1 MIRRRVLFICCRL
14 QEMAADLEQ
23 GPAPLGHAA
32 PHGHF
37 LFGVFR
43 RRLQA
48 LTHGWDMASRLQ
60 RQRELL
66 TCKRT
71 LLGLPPSMLVSS
83 PRAEQPA
90 APSCTDFFHL
100 VNSELRNFSHDGA
113 LTHDITA
120 HFFRGLLNTC
130 ARSRDPSL
138 AADLALT
145 ACQTQC
151 PLLLTSALLW
161 WSSLEPELH
170 CRWRRWSQSPL
181 PAELRKLQEAHL
193 FAESVSSPLT
203 PSPAPGPSWLC
214 AAALH
219 FAIQRARK
227 ESFRQ
232 ELGKLDGQG
241 EELFVSLFFFSLM
254 GLLSSY
260 LTPQAIGSLR
270 ALDIC
275 ADILGCLQRRRISWL
290 LVFQL
295 TEADVP
301 LGRTLLGLAPDHQVR
316 LLPVAFYSLL
326 PYFDEDA
333 LLTEDAF
340 LHVALNM
347 YLKLVGLFV
356 AGETGAIWTVAHDGE
371 LPTQGDPVSLITNA
385 RLFLLQLIPRCPE
398 RSFLHVAELLAES
411 GDCDPEVSA
420 ALLSRRQAVLD
431 PDLSQEPQL
440 F

>member
-1 MIRRRVLFICCRL
+1 
-14 QEMAADLEQ
+14 
-23 GPAPLGHAA
+23 
-32 PHGHF
+32 
-37 LFGVFR
+37 
-43 RRLQA
+43 
-48 LTHGWDMASRLQ
+48 
-60 RQRELL
+60 
-66 TCKRT
+66 
-71 LLGLPPSMLVSS
+71 
-83 PRAEQPA
+83 
-90 APSCTDFFHL
+90 
-100 VNSELRNFSHDGA
+100 
-113 LTHDITA
+113 
-120 HFFRGLLNTC
+120 
-130 ARSRDPSL
+130 
-138 AADLALT
+138 
-145 ACQTQC
+145 
-151 PLLLTSALLW
+151 
-161 WSSLEPELH
+161 
-170 CRWRRWSQSPL
+170 
-181 PAELRKLQEAHL
+181 
-193 FAESVSSPLT
+193 
-203 PSPAPGPSWLC
+203 
-214 AAALH
+214 
-219 FAIQRARK
+219 
-227 ESFRQ
+227 
-232 ELGKLDGQG
+232 
-241 EELFVSLFFFSLM
+241 M

-275 ADILGCLQRRRISWL
+275 AEILGCLQRRRISWL

-356 AGETGAIWTVAHDGE
+356 AGETGAVWTVAHDGE

-398 RSFLHVAELLAES
+398 RSFLHVAELLAVS

>member
-1 MIRRRVLFICCRL
+1 
-14 QEMAADLEQ
+14 
-23 GPAPLGHAA
+23 
-32 PHGHF
+32 
-37 LFGVFR
+37 
-43 RRLQA
+43 
-48 LTHGWDMASRLQ
+48 MASRLQ
-60 RQRELL
+60 RQQELL

-83 PRAEQPA
+83 PCAEQPT
-90 APSCTDFFHL
+90 APSCADFFHL

-113 LTHDITA
+113 LTYDITA

-170 CRWRRWSQSPL
+170 CRWRRWSQSLL

-193 FAESVSSPLT
+193 FAESMSSPII
-203 PSPAPGPSWLC
+203 PPPAPGPSWLC

-260 LTPQAIGSLR
+260 LTPQVCQTLSHTGQGGEPLPPEHLKPWIPISL
-270 ALDIC
+270 
-275 ADILGCLQRRRISWL
+275 QTS
-290 LVFQL
+290 
-295 TEADVP
+295 
-301 LGRTLLGLAPDHQVR
+301 
-316 LLPVAFYSLL
+316 
-326 PYFDEDA
+326 
-333 LLTEDAF
+333 
-340 LHVALNM
+340 
-347 YLKLVGLFV
+347 
-356 AGETGAIWTVAHDGE
+356 
-371 LPTQGDPVSLITNA
+371 
-385 RLFLLQLIPRCPE
+385 
-398 RSFLHVAELLAES
+398 
-411 GDCDPEVSA
+411 
-420 ALLSRRQAVLD
+420 
-431 PDLSQEPQL
+431 
-440 F
+440 